1 MAPYW
6 GTITEPWFNN
16 GVARPKTITDE
27 RLLAAAAEVIGRK
40 GPGFTVADVAERAD
54 VSVGTVA
61 GRFGSKSGLL
71 QALTRQTTAANVRRM
86 HEAATAAADPADG
99 LRAALLTWFE
109 GMTDPAEAQN
119 HLAQLGVDLIDP
131 ELRALLADLYE
142 ATERTVVEL
151 TRQVDL
157 PRGPSPER
165 AARVLTG
172 LLYGVSMDW
181 SVRPRGELA
190 DRLVEDVDAV
200 LDAWKGR

>member
-1 MAPYW
+1 MSPYW
-6 GTITEPWFNN
+6 AIIIEPWFNN
-16 GVARPKTITDE
+16 RVARPKTITDE

-40 GPGFTVADVAERAD
+40 GPGFTVADVAERAG

-71 QALTRQTTAANVRRM
+71 QALTRQATAQNERRM
-86 HEAATAAADPADG
+86 REAAAARADPADG

-109 GMTDPAEAQN
+109 DLTDPAEAQN

-131 ELRALLADLYE
+131 TLRALLADLFE
-142 ATERTVVEL
+142 ATERTVLAL
-151 TRQVDL
+151 TRQVEL
-157 PRGPSPER
+157 PRGPAPER

-172 LLYGVSMDW
+172 LLQGVSMDW

-190 DRLVEDVDAV
+190 DRLAQDVDAV

>member
-1 MAPYW
+1 M
-6 GTITEPWFNN
+6 
-16 GVARPKTITDE
+16 ARPKTITDE

-40 GPGFTVADVAERAD
+40 GPGFTVADVAERAG

-71 QALTRQTTAANVRRM
+71 QALTRQTTAENERRM
-86 HEAATAAADPADG
+86 RAAAAAATDPADG

-109 GMTDPAEAQN
+109 DLADPAEAQN

-131 ELRALLADLYE
+131 RLRALLADLYE
-142 ATERTVVEL
+142 ATERTVLEL
-151 TRQVDL
+151 TRRVEL
-157 PRGPSPER
+157 PRGPGPER

-172 LLYGVSMDW
+172 LLHGVSMDW

-190 DRLVEDVDAV
+190 DRLAQDVDAV